1 VWSRRSSGRP
11 VRRGAPGRR
20 RSCDIIRGR
29 HMIDRVPA
37 PPVAVPAI
45 RLHAWYR
52 SAGSLLR
59 ELSRAL
65 DQGQTLLRA
74 DSGLPVGTHLV
85 LVMSTDCLTRPIEV
99 QGTVTSWEKR
109 GGRHEMTLRY
119 DFDPGAQRGRLDE
132 ALTGLRAQTRRPRR
146 STRIPLALSTDS
158 APLARG
164 LEVTVVDV
172 SRAGAR
178 LRVAGE
184 RLPAIV
190 AGTRLVMRHQGHK
203 EGMRRPLRLVLEV
216 RWTGP
221 RRNSSG
227 RSTRVVGGRFVD
239 PSESIQTRLRALLRF
254 EEARPQVSLLA
265 LEAPRAADPPRRT
278 RKGGPGRRTL
288 KR

>member
-1 VWSRRSSGRP
+1 
-11 VRRGAPGRR
+11 
-20 RSCDIIRGR
+20 
-29 HMIDRVPA
+29 MIDRIPTA
-37 PPVAVPAI
+37 SVAVPAI

-52 SAGSLLR
+52 SPGSLLR

-65 DQGQTLLRA
+65 NQGQTLLRA

-85 LVMSTDCLTRPIEV
+85 LVMSTDCLTTPIEV

-119 DFDPGAQRGRLDE
+119 DFDPRAQRGRLDE
-132 ALTGLRAQTRRPRR
+132 ALAGLRAQTRRPRR
-146 STRIPLALSTDS
+146 STRVPLTLSTD
-158 APLARG
+158 AAALART

-190 AGTRLVMRHQGHK
+190 EGSRFVMRHQGYGA
-203 EGMRRPLRLVLEV
+203 GMRRPLRLVFEV

-221 RRNSSG
+221 RRTSGG

-239 PSESIQTRLRALLRF
+239 PSDSVRERLRALLRF
-254 EEARPQVSLLA
+254 EEARPQVSLVA
-265 LEAPRAADPPRRT
+265 LEAPPRAAHSPRRS
-278 RKGGPGRRTL
+278 RRGGSGRRTL

>member
-1 VWSRRSSGRP
+1 
-11 VRRGAPGRR
+11 
-20 RSCDIIRGR
+20 
-29 HMIDRVPA
+29 MIDRAPSALVVPS
-37 PPVAVPAI
+37 AI

-65 DQGQTLLRA
+65 TQGQTLLRA

-85 LVMSTDCLTRPIEV
+85 LVMSTDCLSAPIEV
-99 QGTVTSWEKR
+99 RGTVTSWQVR
-109 GGRHEMTLRY
+109 GTRHEMTLRY
-119 DFDPGAQRGRLDE
+119 DFDPRLQRARLDE
-132 ALTGLRAQTRRPRR
+132 ALAGLRAQTRRPRR
-146 STRIPLALSTDS
+146 TTRVPLTLSTD
-158 APLARG
+158 AAALARG

-184 RLPAIV
+184 RLPDIV
-190 AGTRLVMRHQGHK
+190 EGTRLVMRLQGHK
-203 EGMRRPLRLVLEV
+203 AGMRRPLRLVFET

-221 RRNSSG
+221 RRTSG
-227 RSTRVVGGRFVD
+227 RRSTQVVGGRFVD
-239 PSESIQTRLRALLRF
+239 PSPSIRTRLRALLRF

-265 LEAPRAADPPRRT
+265 LEAPRAADVSRRA
-278 RKGGPGRRTL
+278 RRVGPSRRHL

>member
-1 VWSRRSSGRP
+1 
-11 VRRGAPGRR
+11 
-20 RSCDIIRGR
+20 
-29 HMIDRVPA
+29 MIDRIPA
-37 PPVAVPAI
+37 APVAVPAI

-65 DQGQTLLRA
+65 NQGQTLLRA

-99 QGTVTSWEKR
+99 QGTVTSWEQR
-109 GGRHEMTLRY
+109 GERHEMTLRY

-146 STRIPLALSTDS
+146 STRVPLTLSTDS
-158 APLARG
+158 TALARG
-164 LEVTVVDV
+164 LEVTVIDA
-172 SRAGAR
+172 SRSGAR

-184 RLPAIV
+184 QLPAI
-190 AGTRLVMRHQGHK
+190 ARGSRLVMSHQGHRP
-203 EGMRRPLRLVLEV
+203 GMRRPLRLVLEV
-216 RWTGP
+216 RWTGA
-221 RRNSSG
+221 RRRSGG
-227 RSTRVVGGRFVD
+227 RSTQLVGGRFVE
-239 PSESIQTRLRALLRF
+239 PSDSLRARLRALLRF

-265 LEAPRAADPPRRT
+265 LEPPRAAARRSSSKGPPAVRR
-278 RKGGPGRRTL
+278 RIL